1 MRVILYRLLI
11 SVSTFRPLY
20 IVTSINR
27 KMFDVVGTIASLNAI
42 LQMQGRY
49 GLTLPKIKY
58 AKVKTGLIHRKS
70 TLGKVLRGIAV
81 GGDEIST
88 PQKDFGTTVNIPF
101 VRLLQSIAKS
111 VPTAPINSCKF
122 SRDNQITLWT
132 GALWGDTF
140 VASVVRAFVINRY
153 LVQRTLLIKK
163 AHFESK
169 DYGRHRNMIRVK
181 YYQVCFGE
189 IETDA
194 KELIKRMRHLIFK
207 KYSNKNATIVINGF
221 YTQSN
226 RLYRLKIILF
236 NNLFSEYCL
245 YLLSDL

>member
-1 MRVILYRLLI
+1 MVG
-11 SVSTFRPLY
+11 
-20 IVTSINR
+20 INR

-140 VASVVRAFVINRY
+140 VASVVRAVDRALIVADMPFGTYQGNSKEA
-153 LVQRTLLIKK
+153 LSSRTRLSSYAGDNIAQCRTAK
-163 AHFESK
+163 AHQT
-169 DYGRHRNMIRVK
+169 V
-181 YYQVCFGE
+181 
-189 IETDA
+189 A
-194 KELIKRMRHLIFK
+194 
-207 KYSNKNATIVINGF
+207 
-221 YTQSN
+221 
-226 RLYRLKIILF
+226 
-236 NNLFSEYCL
+236 
-245 YLLSDL
+245 